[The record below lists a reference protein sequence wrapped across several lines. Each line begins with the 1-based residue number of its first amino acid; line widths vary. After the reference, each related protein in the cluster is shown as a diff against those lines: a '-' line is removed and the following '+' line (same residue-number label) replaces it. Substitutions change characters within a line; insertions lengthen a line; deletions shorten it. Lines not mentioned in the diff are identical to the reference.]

1 MKTDVKT
8 KKTFDAVAFM
18 RKRRD
23 EISKEIEGMT
33 PQQEIEY
40 FKKNAVKLK
49 TKLKSETKRSS
60 S

>member
-1 MKTDVKT
+1 MKADTKT
-8 KKTFDAVAFM
+8 KKKTFDAVAFM

-40 FKKNAVKLK
+40 FKKNAAKLR
-49 TKLKSETKRSS
+49 TKE
-60 S
+60 

>member
-1 MKTDVKT
+1 MKTEAKV

-18 RKRRD
+18 RKRRE

-49 TKLKSETKRSS
+49 SGK
-60 S
+60 

>member
-1 MKTDVKT
+1 MKTEAKT

-33 PQQEIEY
+33 PEQEIEY
-40 FKKNAVKLK
+40 FKRNAVKLRNK
-49 TKLKSETKRSS
+49 K
-60 S
+60 

>member
-1 MKTDVKT
+1 MKTETKI

-33 PQQEIEY
+33 PQQEIEGMTPQQEIEY
-40 FKKNAVKLK
+40 FKKNAIKLK
-49 TKLKSETKRSS
+49 NKK
-60 S
+60 

>member
-1 MKTDVKT
+1 MKTEVTT

-33 PQQEIEY
+33 PQQEINY
-40 FKKNAVKLK
+40 FKTNAVKLR
-49 TKLKSETKRSS
+49 TKK
-60 S
+60 

>member
-1 MKTDVKT
+1 MKTEAKV

-18 RKRRD
+18 RKRRE

-49 TKLKSETKRSS
+49 NGK
-60 S
+60 

>member
-1 MKTDVKT
+1 MRTELKR

-33 PQQEIEY
+33 PKQEIEY
-40 FKKNAVKLK
+40 FKKKAAKLK
-49 TKLKSETKRSS
+49 KVKK
-60 S
+60 